1 MVGFDRNLNKALAA
15 LAAARRHAHFTYIKR
30 PSGRVFSIVP
40 GGGAGSE
47 RAGLML
53 LERDDIR
60 PANEGLFFGRPQSW
74 CLRSNRRGAA

>member
-15 LAAARRHAHFTYIKR
+15 WRRPGARLIVTYIKR
-30 PSGRVFSIVP
+30 PPGRGFSIVP

-47 RAGLML
+47 TVGLML

-60 PANEGLFFGRPQSW
+60 PANEGLFPGRPQNW